1 MSGSPNPSRRTAL
14 PQSGTAALELPAD
27 LVSMLEKEARAHR
40 KTIPVYMR
48 EWLEERAEARAAERA
63 LRAAQKVNK
72 GKPTIAAADLYRECG
87 I

>member
-1 MSGSPNPSRRTAL
+1 MSGSPNASRRATL

-40 KTIPVYMR
+40 KTIPAYMR
-48 EWLEERAEARAAERA
+48 QWLEERAETRAAERA
-63 LRAAQKVNK
+63 LRAAQKINK
-72 GKPTIAAADLYRECG
+72 GKPSVAAADLYRECG